1 MMTERSYSFDDVLF
15 FRELKNA
22 YYKLKSNETDTII
35 GLEKEIEELKKS
47 YEQKIND
54 LTRKLNEKRK

>member
-1 MMTERSYSFDDVLF
+1 M
-15 FRELKNA
+15 
-22 YYKLKSNETDTII
+22 NEYEISTAISRLETIPMPY
-35 GLEKEIEELKKS
+35 GAEKEIEELKKS